1 MLIDVENERRHCLF
15 CRESQLRERFVT
27 CKLYFW
33 TLILAIQRIR
43 RLYMDLGLSVLVNS
57 HARTFE
63 FPIGATPFH
72 FNGQVKL
79 SFNPMLCIE

>member
-1 MLIDVENERRHCLF
+1 
-15 CRESQLRERFVT
+15 
-27 CKLYFW
+27 
-33 TLILAIQRIR
+33 
-43 RLYMDLGLSVLVNS
+43 MDLGLSVVVNS